1 MKKKA
6 KKGWILTAKA
16 KGEVKKFYHWDSFI
30 TECRYYTKNQEK
42 TPYKMIYVGPEYEKI
57 SYSWF

>member
-6 KKGWILTAKA
+6 KKGWILN
-16 KGEVKKFYHWDSFI
+16 KGIKKFYHWESFI
-30 TECRYYTKNQEK
+30 GECRYYTKNQEK
-42 TPYKMIYVGPEYEKI
+42 APYKIIYVGPEYEKI